1 MVDKKDELQKLAEEA
16 AEEPDPE
23 RFKEIISELNKA
35 LEKEEKPKVLG
46 R

>member
-1 MVDKKDELQKLAEEA
+1 MVDKNEDWKKLAEEA
-16 AEEPDPE
+16 AEEPNLE

-35 LEKEEKPKVLG
+35 LEKEEKPQVL